1 MRDTHKDK
9 AHPKPKGG
17 GMPAFEAQH
26 WERDLSDTMVADGK
40 YSSEMNIQTAQN
52 KVISANKFAQAKAAI
67 EAQSHL
73 DADIAIKLAFADAL
87 KNGKLQVPSTI
98 AGGNFSLLELYGL
111 TSMSNTSKTKR

>member
-40 YSSEMNIQTAQN
+40 YSSEMN
-52 KVISANKFAQAKAAI
+52 QAEEYKEMVDGLAKYAKTHKA
-67 EAQSHL
+67 
-73 DADIAIKLAFADAL
+73 
-87 KNGKLQVPSTI
+87 
-98 AGGNFSLLELYGL
+98 
-111 TSMSNTSKTKR
+111 